1 MVSNYTRSCCCGL
14 WIVWDY
20 IEMIE
25 VYYANLNIFQDDT
38 NFTRMYNE
46 INAVRKRKID
56 KYTKYSDK
64 KRALLA
70 GILLKYAIIE
80 HGIDYD
86 SCEFLIDESGY
97 EHILNKTDV
106 FFSISHAEDVSVC
119 AFSDSLVGVDI
130 ENKSRFKKVKQESL
144 SKRIMTSDEYRKY
157 NSIDLVEK
165 NVFMSRIWTRKEAF
179 SKVCKKGLAM
189 DFSKIDT
196 LDEKRFRT
204 FDVYNDY
211 CISVASDDWIDD
223 EKLERFDV
231 TTDLEAYNA

>member
-1 MVSNYTRSCCCGL
+1 MVSNYTGSCCCGL

-130 ENKSRFKKVKQESL
+130 ENKSRFKKVKQASL

-157 NSIDLVEK
+157 YSIDLEEK

>member
-130 ENKSRFKKVKQESL
+130 ENKGRFKKVKQESL

-157 NSIDLVEK
+157 NSIDLEEK

-223 EKLERFDV
+223 EKIERFDV
-231 TTDLEAYNA
+231 TADLEAYNA

>member
-1 MVSNYTRSCCCGL
+1 MISNYTRSCCGGL

-157 NSIDLVEK
+157 NSIDLEEK

-231 TTDLEAYNA
+231 TADLEAYNA

>member
-1 MVSNYTRSCCCGL
+1 MVSNYTRRCCCGL

-157 NSIDLVEK
+157 NSIDLEEK

>member
-1 MVSNYTRSCCCGL
+1 MVSNYTRSCCGGL

-157 NSIDLVEK
+157 NSIDLEEK

-211 CISVASDDWIDD
+211 CISVASADWIDD

>member
-1 MVSNYTRSCCCGL
+1 MVSNYIRSCCGGL

-157 NSIDLVEK
+157 NSIDLEEK

>member
-1 MVSNYTRSCCCGL
+1 MVSNYTRSCCGGL
-14 WIVWDY
+14 WIVCDY

-157 NSIDLVEK
+157 NSIDLEEK

>member
-157 NSIDLVEK
+157 NSIDLEEK

-211 CISVASDDWIDD
+211 WISVSSAKKIDD
-223 EKLERFDV
+223 DSLKIFDV
-231 TTDLEAYNA
+231 TADLEAYNA

>member
-157 NSIDLVEK
+157 NSIDLEEK

>member
-1 MVSNYTRSCCCGL
+1 MVSNYIRSCCGGL

-157 NSIDLVEK
+157 NSIDLEEK

-231 TTDLEAYNA
+231 TADLEAYNA

>member
-38 NFTRMYNE
+38 NFTRMYNK

-157 NSIDLVEK
+157 NSIDLEEK

>member
-1 MVSNYTRSCCCGL
+1 
-14 WIVWDY
+14 
-20 IEMIE
+20 MIE

-144 SKRIMTSDEYRKY
+144 SKRVMTSDEYRKY
-157 NSIDLVEK
+157 NSIDLEEK

-196 LDEKRFRT
+196 LDEKRLRT

-231 TTDLEAYNA
+231 TADLEAYNA

>member
-1 MVSNYTRSCCCGL
+1 MVSNYTRSCCGGL

-70 GILLKYAIIE
+70 GILLKYAMIE

-157 NSIDLVEK
+157 NSIDLEEK

-231 TTDLEAYNA
+231 TADLEAYNA

>member
-1 MVSNYTRSCCCGL
+1 MVSNYTRSCCGGL

-157 NSIDLVEK
+157 NSIDLEEK

-231 TTDLEAYNA
+231 TADLEAYNA

>member
-56 KYTKYSDK
+56 KYTKYSEK

-157 NSIDLVEK
+157 NSIDLEEK

>member
-157 NSIDLVEK
+157 YSIDLEEK

-231 TTDLEAYNA
+231 TADLEAYNA

>member
-1 MVSNYTRSCCCGL
+1 MVSNYTRSCCGGL

-157 NSIDLVEK
+157 NSIDLEEK

>member
-1 MVSNYTRSCCCGL
+1 
-14 WIVWDY
+14 
-20 IEMIE
+20 MIE
-25 VYYANLNIFQDDT
+25 VYYANLNIFHDDT

-70 GILLKYAIIE
+70 GILLKYAIFE

-144 SKRIMTSDEYRKY
+144 SKRIMTSDEYSKY
-157 NSIDLVEK
+157 NSIDLEEK

>member
-157 NSIDLVEK
+157 NSIDLEEK

-231 TTDLEAYNA
+231 TADLEAYNA

>member
-1 MVSNYTRSCCCGL
+1 MVSNYTRSCCGGL

-157 NSIDLVEK
+157 NSIDLEEK

-189 DFSKIDT
+189 DFNKIDT

-223 EKLERFDV
+223 EKLEMFDV
-231 TTDLEAYNA
+231 TIDLEAYNA

>member
-1 MVSNYTRSCCCGL
+1 MVSNYTGSCCCGL

-38 NFTRMYNE
+38 NFTRMYNA

-157 NSIDLVEK
+157 NSIDLEEK